1 MKYKILYNT
10 RISTKN
16 YKEGDEIE
24 FKDGTDELFIK
35 RLIDIKCI
43 EPVAGSE
50 KPKEA
55 KNQRGANVKEQ
66 EKAAKQQA
74 KEQEK
79 AAKKEAKEQE
89 KAAKKEAK
97 EQEEQGK
104 KQADESDDGLGVDLD
119 DIEG

>member
-50 KPKEA
+50 KPKET
-55 KNQRGANVKEQ
+55 KNQRGTNVKEQ

-79 AAKKEAKEQE
+79 AAKQQAKEQE
-89 KAAKKEAK
+89 KAAKQQAK

-104 KQADESDDGLGVDLD
+104 EQADKSDDGLGIKLD
-119 DIEG
+119 DIED

>member
-50 KPKEA
+50 KPKET
-55 KNQRGANVKEQ
+55 KNQRGTNVKEQ
-66 EKAAKQQA
+66 ERQQNNKLKSRKNKAKNKQM
-74 KEQEK
+74 K
-79 AAKKEAKEQE
+79 AMMT
-89 KAAKKEAK
+89 
-97 EQEEQGK
+97 
-104 KQADESDDGLGVDLD
+104 
-119 DIEG
+119 

>member
-50 KPKEA
+50 KPKET
-55 KNQRGANVKEQ
+55 KNQRGTNVKEQ

-74 KEQEK
+74 KEQE
-79 AAKKEAKEQE
+79 
-89 KAAKKEAK
+89 
-97 EQEEQGK
+97 EQGK
-104 KQADESDDGLGVDLD
+104 KQADKSDDGLGIKLD
-119 DIEG
+119 DIED

>member
-16 YKEGDEIE
+16 YKADDEIE
-24 FKDGTDELFIK
+24 FADGTDELFIK
-35 RLIDIKCI
+35 RLIDIRCI

-55 KNQRGANVKEQ
+55 KNQRGTNVKEQ
-66 EKAAKQQA
+66 
-74 KEQEK
+74 
-79 AAKKEAKEQE
+79 KKEAK
-89 KAAKKEAK
+89 KE
-97 EQEEQGK
+97 
-104 KQADESDDGLGVDLD
+104 ADESDDDLGVDLD

>member
-50 KPKEA
+50 KPKET
-55 KNQRGANVKEQ
+55 KNQRGTNVKEQ

-74 KEQEK
+74 KEQE
-79 AAKKEAKEQE
+79 
-89 KAAKKEAK
+89 
-97 EQEEQGK
+97 EQGK
-104 KQADESDDGLGVDLD
+104 EQADKSDDGLGIKLD
-119 DIEG
+119 DIED

>member
-16 YKEGDEIE
+16 YKEGNEIE

-50 KPKEA
+50 KPKET
-55 KNQRGANVKEQ
+55 KNQRGTNVKEQ
-66 EKAAKQQA
+66 EKAVKQQS

-79 AAKKEAKEQE
+79 
-89 KAAKKEAK
+89 
-97 EQEEQGK
+97 QGK
-104 KQADESDDGLGVDLD
+104 EQADEGDNDLGVDLD
-119 DIEG
+119 GIEG

>member
-43 EPVAGSE
+43 EPVVGSE
-50 KPKEA
+50 KPKEP
-55 KNQRGANVKEQ
+55 KNQRGTNVKEQ

-74 KEQEK
+74 KEQE
-79 AAKKEAKEQE
+79 
-89 KAAKKEAK
+89 
-97 EQEEQGK
+97 EQGK
-104 KQADESDDGLGVDLD
+104 EQADKSDDGLGIKLD

>member
-1 MKYKILYNT
+1 MKYQVLYDT

-24 FKDGTDELFIK
+24 FADGTDELFIK

-50 KPKEA
+50 KPKEP
-55 KNQRGANVKEQ
+55 KNQRGTNVKEQ
-66 EKAAKQQA
+66 EKVAKQQ
-74 KEQEK
+74 
-79 AAKKEAKEQE
+79 
-89 KAAKKEAK
+89 AK

>member
-16 YKEGDEIE
+16 YKAGDEIE
-24 FKDGTDELFIK
+24 FASGTDELFIK

-66 EKAAKQQA
+66 EKQA
-74 KEQEK
+74 KKQEK
-79 AAKKEAKEQE
+79 
-89 KAAKKEAK
+89 
-97 EQEEQGK
+97 QGK
-104 KQADESDDGLGVDLD
+104 KQADESDDDLGVDLD

>member
-1 MKYKILYNT
+1 MKYQVLYDT

-24 FKDGTDELFIK
+24 FADGTDELFIK

-50 KPKEA
+50 KPKEP
-55 KNQRGANVKEQ
+55 KNQRGTNVKEQ
-66 EKAAKQQA
+66 EKAAKQQ
-74 KEQEK
+74 
-79 AAKKEAKEQE
+79 
-89 KAAKKEAK
+89 AK

>member
-50 KPKEA
+50 KPKET
-55 KNQRGANVKEQ
+55 KNQRGTNVKEQ

-79 AAKKEAKEQE
+79 AAKKQT
-89 KAAKKEAK
+89 K

-104 KQADESDDGLGVDLD
+104 KQADDSDDDGLGVDLD

>member
-50 KPKEA
+50 KQKET
-55 KNQRGANVKEQ
+55 KNLRGTNVKDQ
-66 EKAAKQQA
+66 EKQA
-74 KEQEK
+74 KKQEK
-79 AAKKEAKEQE
+79 KRP
-89 KAAKKEAK
+89 
-97 EQEEQGK
+97 
-104 KQADESDDGLGVDLD
+104 DDSEDDDLGVDLD

>member
-1 MKYKILYNT
+1 MKYQVLYDT

-24 FKDGTDELFIK
+24 FADGTDELFIK

-50 KPKEA
+50 KPKES
-55 KNQRGANVKEQ
+55 KNQRGTNVKEQ

-74 KEQEK
+74 KEQE
-79 AAKKEAKEQE
+79 
-89 KAAKKEAK
+89 
-97 EQEEQGK
+97 EQGK
-104 KQADESDDGLGVDLD
+104 KQADDSDDGLGVDLD
-119 DIEG
+119 GIEG

>member
-16 YKEGDEIE
+16 YKAGDEIE
-24 FKDGTDELFIK
+24 FASGTDELFIK

-50 KPKEA
+50 KQKET
-55 KNQRGANVKEQ
+55 KNLRGTNVKEQ
-66 EKAAKQQA
+66 EKQA
-74 KEQEK
+74 KKQD
-79 AAKKEAKEQE
+79 KKRP
-89 KAAKKEAK
+89 
-97 EQEEQGK
+97 
-104 KQADESDDGLGVDLD
+104 DDSEDDDLGVDLD

>member
-35 RLIDIKCI
+35 RLVDIKCI

-50 KPKEA
+50 KQKEP
-55 KNQRGANVKEQ
+55 KNQRGTNVKEQ
-66 EKAAKQQA
+66 EKQA
-74 KEQEK
+74 KKQD
-79 AAKKEAKEQE
+79 KKRP
-89 KAAKKEAK
+89 
-97 EQEEQGK
+97 
-104 KQADESDDGLGVDLD
+104 DDSEDDDLGVDLD

>member
-35 RLIDIKCI
+35 RLVDIKCI

-50 KPKEA
+50 KQKEP
-55 KNQRGANVKEQ
+55 KNQRGTNVKEQ

-74 KEQEK
+74 KEQE
-79 AAKKEAKEQE
+79 
-89 KAAKKEAK
+89 
-97 EQEEQGK
+97 EQGK
-104 KQADESDDGLGVDLD
+104 EQADKSDDGLGIKLD
-119 DIEG
+119 DIED

>member
-1 MKYKILYNT
+1 MKYQVLYDT

-24 FKDGTDELFIK
+24 FADGTDELFIK

-50 KPKEA
+50 KPKES
-55 KNQRGANVKEQ
+55 KNQRGTNVKEQ
-66 EKAAKQQA
+66 EKAAKQQ
-74 KEQEK
+74 
-79 AAKKEAKEQE
+79 
-89 KAAKKEAK
+89 AK

>member
-1 MKYKILYNT
+1 MKYQVLYDT

-24 FKDGTDELFIK
+24 FADGTDELFIK

-43 EPVAGSE
+43 EPVAGSK
-50 KPKEA
+50 KPKEP
-55 KNQRGANVKEQ
+55 KNQRGTNVKEQ

-74 KEQEK
+74 KEQEG
-79 AAKKEAKEQE
+79 
-89 KAAKKEAK
+89 
-97 EQEEQGK
+97 QGK

>member
-50 KPKEA
+50 RQKEP
-55 KNQRGANVKEQ
+55 KNQRGTNVKEQ

-74 KEQEK
+74 KEQ
-79 AAKKEAKEQE
+79 KK
-89 KAAKKEAK
+89 
-97 EQEEQGK
+97 QGK
-104 KQADESDDGLGVDLD
+104 KQADESDDDLGVDLD